1 MALQI
6 GSITLPHNAVLAPMS
21 GVTDKPFRQIIR
33 ACGGGL
39 VVSEMVASHA
49 VLSEVKDEMRK
60 LRVTAGEESPL
71 SIQLA
76 GWDPQIMA
84 EAARIAEQ
92 LGADFI
98 DINMG
103 CPAKKVTGRLSGSA
117 LMRDLPLAG
126 AICKAVKEAVGV
138 PVTLK
143 MRLGWEPHLLNAPEL
158 AHIAECEGIE
168 MLAVH
173 GRFRSQMYKGN
184 ADWEAVHQVREA
196 VKLPLLVNGD
206 ITTLDDV
213 DKALASSGADGV
225 MIGRGVQG
233 RPWFMAQAAAQ
244 AEGRAIPDEPS
255 LAEKHQLMHLHLDK
269 MLAFYGTQ
277 ALRLARKHIAW
288 YADGLPGSAALR
300 QIANNTADAEAVF
313 AAVDAFFTAQYEAA
327 A

>member
-98 DINMG
+98 DIN
-103 CPAKKVTGRLSGSA
+103 
-117 LMRDLPLAG
+117 
-126 AICKAVKEAVGV
+126 
-138 PVTLK
+138 
-143 MRLGWEPHLLNAPEL
+143 
-158 AHIAECEGIE
+158 
-168 MLAVH
+168 
-173 GRFRSQMYKGN
+173 
-184 ADWEAVHQVREA
+184 VR
-196 VKLPLLVNGD
+196 
-206 ITTLDDV
+206 TTLFPLWITKFNSEPCACRYGIWYLGTYQRRDRLRFIRSNCDDTW
-213 DKALASSGADGV
+213 DC
-225 MIGRGVQG
+225 RG
-233 RPWFMAQAAAQ
+233 
-244 AEGRAIPDEPS
+244 
-255 LAEKHQLMHLHLDK
+255 
-269 MLAFYGTQ
+269 
-277 ALRLARKHIAW
+277 
-288 YADGLPGSAALR
+288 
-300 QIANNTADAEAVF
+300 
-313 AAVDAFFTAQYEAA
+313 
-327 A
+327 